1 MPYRWLLFDADMTL
15 FDYHAAERHALSR
28 SLLEAG
34 LPSDDGCLAAYRAI
48 NAALWRDFA
57 AGILAQE
64 DLRTLRFDRLFSL
77 MSVSFDAGTFSDL
90 YLHHLSG
97 AHYLMPG
104 AHSTLADLVERY
116 NMAIVTNGIKQV
128 QVSRLS
134 LSSINQYISH
144 ITVSEDAGFPKPHAA
159 IFDLAFTRMENPAK
173 EQVLMIG
180 DDHQVDILGGH
191 NYGIDTCLI
200 AEDDPD
206 SDPRPTY
213 RITSLD
219 QLPVLLAGLS

>member
-1 MPYRWLLFDADMTL
+1 MTL

-28 SLLEAG
+28 SLREAG
-34 LPSDDGCLAAYRAI
+34 LPCDDGCLAAYRSI
-48 NAALWRDFA
+48 NKALWRDFA
-57 AGILAQE
+57 AGMLAQA

-77 MSVSFDAGTFSDL
+77 MKVSFDAGTFSDL
-90 YLHHLSG
+90 YLRYLSG

-104 AHSTLADLVERY
+104 VHSTLAGLVEGY
-116 NMAIVTNGIKQV
+116 KMAIITNGIKEV

-134 LSSINQYISH
+134 RSSINQYINH

-159 IFDLAFTRMENPAK
+159 IFDLAFARMENPAK

-180 DDHQVDILGGH
+180 DDHQADILGGH
-191 NYGIDTCLI
+191 NYGIDTCLL

-206 SDPRPTY
+206 SDPRPSY
-213 RITSLD
+213 RITSVD
-219 QLPVLLAGLS
+219 QLPELLAGLS